1 MLAVMKDVTGKEISI
16 GDKIVFM
23 YRRNHGSEL
32 HVGQVVG
39 FSPKMVR
46 VEYQNMWNNFSI
58 DLKQSSYAPHNIAI
72 TDKAAKL

>member
-1 MLAVMKDVTGKEISI
+1 MKDVTGKEISL

-23 YRRNHGSEL
+23 YRYNHSSEMRT
-32 HVGQVVG
+32 GVVIG

-46 VEYQNMWNNFSI
+46 IEYQNMWNNFSI

-72 TDKAAKL
+72 TDKATQL